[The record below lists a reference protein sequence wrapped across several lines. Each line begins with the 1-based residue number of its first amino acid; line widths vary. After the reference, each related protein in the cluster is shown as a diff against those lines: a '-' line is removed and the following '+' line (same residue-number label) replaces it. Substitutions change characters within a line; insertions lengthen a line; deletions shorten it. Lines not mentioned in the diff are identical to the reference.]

1 MVTLENVVA
10 KFGGTSLA
18 DAKGVRGCVDI
29 TIGKFDGRARKSVVV
44 SAPAGITNWLIALGR
59 HRLGEGGGQ
68 DTSREIAQRFAS
80 IIQGYGL
87 EGQVSEDY
95 VERLLRQ
102 RADASTS
109 IKNHAAYKD
118 QLHALGEEA
127 MATIFA
133 LALRKEGLQARVL
146 MPQDIGFYV
155 TSTFGDARVLPE
167 SFANIGKAA
176 KQLGANEFAAYPGYF
191 AVTKEGKIVTFERG
205 GSDTVGSIIANG
217 VGADFYEKW
226 TDQDGIGVL
235 SPSVNGNGQSINIQ
249 RIGVMTYEEAVLL
262 TNAGF
267 RVLHPDSIKPAKEK
281 SIPIAVRNSMNPSH
295 SGTVIID
302 NAPPSSLATGIA
314 YKGGFVS
321 VSCWNPYDIE
331 LRNDVISGLR
341 AELSK
346 KGIRPALITSQN
358 GESLIY
364 DQERLN
370 SAALN
375 DAKRSVFA
383 RLKEERPEAAAE
395 VNTMQLNVTYGNS
408 LVSVVGRGMQHNR
421 RTVDERVFEGIRQ
434 SGVEARLVGDDEI
447 SRVLL
452 IREDPLAKEPENA
465 KRVAVGLYKQFF
477 PN

>member
-1 MVTLENVVA
+1 MATLENVVA

-29 TIGKFDGRARKSVVV
+29 TTGKFDGRGRKNVVI
-44 SAPAGITNWLIALGR
+44 SAPAKVTNLLIALGR
-59 HRLGEGGGQ
+59 HKLGESGGR
-68 DTSREIAQRFAS
+68 DTSGEIVQRFAS
-80 IIQGYGL
+80 IITGYGL
-87 EGQVSEDY
+87 EGEVSEDY
-95 VERLLRQ
+95 VRQLLQKRVE
-102 RADASTS
+102 AA
-109 IKNHAAYKD
+109 IKNPAEYKD
-118 QLHALGEEA
+118 QLHALGEEV
-127 MATIFA
+127 MAGIFA
-133 LALRKEGLQARVL
+133 AALRKDRLQASVL

-155 TSTFGDARVLPE
+155 TSVFGDARCLPE

-176 KQLGANEFAAYPGYF
+176 KQLGANDFVVFPGYF
-191 AVTKEGKIVTFERG
+191 AVTKGGKIATFERG
-205 GSDTVGSIIANG
+205 GSDTLGSIVANS

-235 SPSVNGNGQSINIQ
+235 SPSVNGNGQSISIQ

-281 SIPIAVRNSMNPSH
+281 DIPIHVRNSMNPSH
-295 SGTVIID
+295 PGTVIIN

-331 LRNDVISGLR
+331 LQNDVISGLR

-346 KGIRPALITSQN
+346 RGIRPTFITSQN

-370 SAALN
+370 NTTLN
-375 DAKRSVFA
+375 EAKRSVFA
-383 RLKEERPEAAAE
+383 RLKEERPEAATE
-395 VNTMQLNVTYGNS
+395 VDTMRLNVNYGIS
-408 LVSVVGRGMQHNR
+408 LVSIVGRGMQHSR
-421 RTVDERVFEGIRQ
+421 KTVDEKVFEGIRQ
-434 SGVEARLVGDDEI
+434 SGVEARLVGDEEI
-447 SRVLL
+447 SRMLL
-452 IREDPLAKEPENA
+452 VREDPLARDPVNA
-465 KRVAVGLYKQFF
+465 IRVAVKVYEQFF
-477 PN
+477 NG